1 MGRYIA
7 SGLATVIYIR
17 ENKNSE
23 KVKDKEQILK
33 GIGKKIDLN
42 LYDVKEYD
50 NGYELYLKTD
60 MVNKHLKDFVKELT
74 MENYSNT
81 DAFTLNDYY
90 DSEKDIWDNDFEV
103 KINEKNNYELYLNN
117 KKINEDE
124 YLGFREYFNF
134 VYLPEGV
141 YDNFAYFI
149 EIKLLYLGLNI
160 DKFMPE
166 LDPYILYLMNPD
178 LKTFKNPLSTA
189 FIYGIRG

>member
-33 GIGKKIDLN
+33 GISKKIDLN

-81 DAFTLNDYY
+81 DAFTLND
-90 DSEKDIWDNDFEV
+90 
-103 KINEKNNYELYLNN
+103 
-117 KKINEDE
+117 
-124 YLGFREYFNF
+124 
-134 VYLPEGV
+134 
-141 YDNFAYFI
+141 
-149 EIKLLYLGLNI
+149 
-160 DKFMPE
+160 
-166 LDPYILYLMNPD
+166 
-178 LKTFKNPLSTA
+178 
-189 FIYGIRG
+189 

>member
-33 GIGKKIDLN
+33 GISKKIDLN

-103 KINEKNNYELYLNN
+103 KINEK
-117 KKINEDE
+117 K
-124 YLGFREYFNF
+124 
-134 VYLPEGV
+134 
-141 YDNFAYFI
+141 
-149 EIKLLYLGLNI
+149 
-160 DKFMPE
+160 
-166 LDPYILYLMNPD
+166 
-178 LKTFKNPLSTA
+178 
-189 FIYGIRG
+189 